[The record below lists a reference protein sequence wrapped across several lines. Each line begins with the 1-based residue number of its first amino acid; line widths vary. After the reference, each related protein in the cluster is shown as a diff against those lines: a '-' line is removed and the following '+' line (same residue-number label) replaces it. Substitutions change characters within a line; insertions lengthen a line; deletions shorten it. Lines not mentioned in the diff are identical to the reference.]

1 MTNFLANKLYLFLI
15 VFIAFSTL
23 IGGAFALTPVIT
35 KMNLLTYIASLKTKT
50 ITVTQLQQI
59 RAKQPQAVILIDVRT
74 PEEYTQD
81 HIADSILV
89 PLSDIESRFGIK
101 QIEAIANRTIQS
113 SSTQSIIVL
122 YCTSGMRSFKAYK
135 LLKESGLNT
144 VALAGGITAWRETIP
159 AKQDNTPSELNQ
171 SLKSYLKVPSS
182 STLSNE

>member
-1 MTNFLANKLYLFLI
+1 MANKFYLFLI
-15 VFIAFSTL
+15 IFIAFSIF
-23 IGGAFALTPVIT
+23 IGVAFALTPVIT

-50 ITVTQLQQI
+50 ITATQLQQI

-113 SSTQSIIVL
+113 SRTQPIIVL

-135 LLKESGLNT
+135 LLKESGLNI

-159 AKQDNTPSELNQ
+159 AKQDNNPSELNQ
-171 SLKSYLKVPSS
+171 SLKSYPKVPSS